1 MRSKRW
7 SVPFVCAFS
16 AALQVAPLGSLRAL
30 PFATIRVPRSC
41 VMQQGWGGFS
51 SFVDSLMKV
60 TEDAVKTINDVS
72 DDWMNSGWQVK
83 KRAGQVLPDIRPSAF
98 NGRAEQIFDPN
109 VPNNAE
115 APPRDDGLGSDL
127 GGELGSEQLGMAGA
141 AGALAAVDAKADAIL
156 ATKGGAELQVCR
168 VATHTTATNHTPLPL
183 PHCPS
188 SHPRH
193 PTSRPPRWTPGRI
206 CKLPWH
212 GN

>member
-1 MRSKRW
+1 MRSRRW

-51 SFVDSLMKV
+51 SFVNSLMKV

-83 KRAGQVLPDIRPSAF
+83 KRAGQALPDIRPSAF
-98 NGRAEQIFDPN
+98 NGRAEQFFDPN

-127 GGELGSEQLGMAGA
+127 GGELGSEHCVLCASA
-141 AGALAAVDAKADAIL
+141 PSRALAL
-156 ATKGGAELQVCR
+156 GA
-168 VATHTTATNHTPLPL
+168 H
-183 PHCPS
+183 
-188 SHPRH
+188 
-193 PTSRPPRWTPGRI
+193 RW
-206 CKLPWH
+206 
-212 GN
+212 